1 MSIFTDFD
9 ASFGAGQY
17 TGMPAGD
24 GSTDILHNGSV
35 VDHINHKMGADFE
48 NGKFVIR
55 TANQAGGVDTLVN
68 GHMES
73 HTQSNVMGGMDV
85 YHDGHLTETSI
96 PNVFGGEDFYGE
108 DMQFKGMSMPN
119 VLGGEDYLAW
129 GGNENSI
136 MHYDDPLQ
144 HASKLRLRAFD
155 AGM

>member
-24 GSTDILHNGSV
+24 GGTDVLHNGSV
-35 VDHINHKMGADFE
+35 VDHIHHKMGVNFE
-48 NGKFVIR
+48 DGKFVIR
-55 TANQAGGVDTLVN
+55 SANQVGGVDTVVD
-68 GHMES
+68 GQMVS
-73 HTQSNVMGGMDV
+73 HTQSNIMGGTDV

-96 PNVFGGEDFYGE
+96 PNVAGGEDFYSG

-119 VLGGEDYLAW
+119 VFGGEDYLSW
-129 GGNENSI
+129 SGNENSI
-136 MHYDDPLQ
+136 MQYDDPLQ
-144 HASKLRLRAFD
+144 YASKLRLRAFD